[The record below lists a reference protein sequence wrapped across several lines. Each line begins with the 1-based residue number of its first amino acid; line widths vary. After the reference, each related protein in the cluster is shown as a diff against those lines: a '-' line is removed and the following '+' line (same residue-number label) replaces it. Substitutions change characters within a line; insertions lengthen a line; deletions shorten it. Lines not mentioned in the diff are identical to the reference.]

1 MSNVLRGTVLTPD
14 DVCGMAETADAIQ
27 GTVSTP
33 DVIQGTV
40 ATPDVLRGFV
50 LNPEKIYGK
59 SAYEIALQH
68 GFVGTEKQWLDS
80 LGSSKEV
87 ILAIVEEALKRAGM
101 KLPVP
106 HCMIGTHGHAINN
119 QIKEVINPN
128 TITIDKLT
136 FGFENWRQALGEFG
150 IDAEFELCGVCTD
163 ICVISNALA
172 LRMFYPDALITVD
185 ASCCAGVTP
194 EKHKAALEV
203 MKSCQIEV
211 INE

>member
-1 MSNVLRGTVLTPD
+1 MRKVLIVVDMQNDFIDGALGTPEAQAIVPNVVEKVKNWKGMTIFTRDTHFPD
-14 DVCGMAETADAIQ
+14 YM
-27 GTVSTP
+27 
-33 DVIQGTV
+33 
-40 ATPDVLRGFV
+40 
-50 LNPEKIYGK
+50 
-59 SAYEIALQH
+59 
-68 GFVGTEKQWLDS
+68 DS
-80 LGSSKEV
+80 LEGK
-87 ILAIVEEALKRAGM
+87 

-106 HCMIGTHGHAINN
+106 HCMIGTPGHAINS
-119 QIKEVINPN
+119 QIKEVVNPN

-172 LRMFYPDALITVD
+172 LRMLYPDAKITVD

-194 EKHKAALEV
+194 EKHAAALEV
-203 MKSCQIEV
+203 MKSCQIDI